1 MIHAILILG
10 ARRER
15 VARGLD
21 ESVEDLVLCAGRG
34 IEPSGCFGLALESGP
49 PGPPNARFDAPER
62 RRGHLSGTSELPG
75 LDPQLITIESNS
87 ANLAAESTH
96 WFHFP

>member
-1 MIHAILILG
+1 MSLPSGSTPISPQPATIHAELILG
-10 ARRER
+10 GRRKR

-49 PGPPNARFDAPER
+49 PGPPNARLDAPER

-75 LDPQLITIESNS
+75 LGTLS
-87 ANLAAESTH
+87 
-96 WFHFP
+96 